1 MPSLPMICSGL
12 IVFKNASVFAMRACN
27 SAMVFSLSSNAGMS
41 TSARRAAP
49 PLALSQA
56 IRIWLA
62 RGNWSKM
69 RRSFK
74 SASSKRSFEE
84 ALLNDRLIFD
94 QFPLANQIRIAC
106 DNAKGGAA
114 RLAEVEIPA
123 FEDNEKTI
131 AELQA
136 RIAKTLAFLKT
147 IKPEQIIGK
156 EGIKVSLSYWDGKSL
171 TGFEYATQ
179 YLIPNFRFHV
189 VTAYAILRKNGVP
202 IGKSDYI
209 GVLPLK

>member
-1 MPSLPMICSGL
+1 MDTQETNLYTVTIPPMMKAL
-12 IVFKNASVFAMRACN
+12 E
-27 SAMVFSLSSNAGMS
+27 
-41 TSARRAAP
+41 
-49 PLALSQA
+49 ALSKILDKA
-56 IRIWLA
+56 A
-62 RGNWSKM
+62 AYAESK
-69 RRSFK
+69 K
-74 SASSKRSFEE
+74 APKWSFEE

>member
-1 MPSLPMICSGL
+1 MQETSLCSVTVPVMAKAL
-12 IVFKNASVFAMRACN
+12 EA
-27 SAMVFSLSSNAGMS
+27 FSKILDK
-41 TSARRAAP
+41 AA
-49 PLALSQA
+49 AYA
-56 IRIWLA
+56 E
-62 RGNWSKM
+62 SK
-69 RRSFK
+69 K
-74 SASSKRSFEE
+74 TPKRTFEE

-94 QFPLANQIRIAC
+94 QFPLATQVRIAC